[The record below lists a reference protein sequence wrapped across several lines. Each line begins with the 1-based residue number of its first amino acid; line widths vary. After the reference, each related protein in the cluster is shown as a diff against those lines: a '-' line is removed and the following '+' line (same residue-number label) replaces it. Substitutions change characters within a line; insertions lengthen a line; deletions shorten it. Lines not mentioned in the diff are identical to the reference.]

1 MQKNVIYSTC
11 LSESTLISKV
21 LCGTFSHSHCN
32 LQFQFCKF
40 IALSLHDTIGNYGMV
55 FPCQSYAV
63 TSSYDINLEIPR
75 SLA

>member
-40 IALSLHDTIGNYGMV
+40 IGLSLHDTIGNYGMV
-55 FPCQSYAV
+55 FHVKAMLLHLHMIS
-63 TSSYDINLEIPR
+63 I
-75 SLA
+75 